1 MFVVES
7 NSADAEKPFGIEEIT
22 DDEKIYRRI
31 PVSRRWVDA
40 TTRCIDPQAFAPDRK
55 RDITGLSVVRAA
67 HATPEQAA
75 KGASRQGYY
84 VAELDVGA
92 VRAAEISVV
101 HRPQTSEGYDRAHAE
116 LPDLNAA
123 NYKDELTDERQ
134 NKLAQLVNADS
145 SARVLGPFHTS
156 ATL

>member
-75 KGASRQGYY
+75 KGASRQGYPRSGRRGLPAPASLRKNY
-84 VAELDVGA
+84 HIFSSNNVGHP
-92 VRAAEISVV
+92 E
-101 HRPQTSEGYDRAHAE
+101 
-116 LPDLNAA
+116 
-123 NYKDELTDERQ
+123 
-134 NKLAQLVNADS
+134 NKKL
-145 SARVLGPFHTS
+145 
-156 ATL
+156 